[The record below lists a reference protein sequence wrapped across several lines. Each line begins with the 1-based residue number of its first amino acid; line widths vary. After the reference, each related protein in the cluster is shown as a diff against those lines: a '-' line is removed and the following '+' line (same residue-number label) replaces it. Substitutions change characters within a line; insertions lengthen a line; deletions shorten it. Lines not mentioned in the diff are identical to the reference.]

1 MSSFGTLFRVTTFGE
16 SHCKGVG
23 AIVDGV
29 PPLLRI
35 AEEDIQPQLNRR
47 RPGQSRITTP
57 RNETDKVSILSGT
70 ERGVA
75 LGTPI
80 ALFVPNE
87 NVRPGDY
94 SEMDTIPR
102 PGHADYTYQAKYGIR
117 AASGGGRSSARET
130 IGRVAAGAI
139 AEKWLR
145 EEWGTEIVTF
155 VSSVGS
161 VAMSESLRLRNPST
175 KRRWTR
181 EDVDRRGTLT
191 LLRDPSSGWTNEGQT
206 KDAQSALDDADD
218 ARFVEAAVSYA
229 DIRRNGAM
237 HGPPCYEDVDGKV
250 YDREGVLLEGV
261 TATTSSRSND
271 VIAVRCPDTSSA
283 ARMAT
288 LIREVKAAKDS
299 IGGTLTTVVSSV
311 PIGLG
316 EPCFDKLEAKLAQAM
331 LSLPATKAFEIGAG
345 FEGTKMR
352 GSEHND
358 VFALAEAPRSVPQEQ
373 ARTEGD
379 AAEGKNNRNTS
390 SDLVLL
396 RTVTNNAGG
405 TLGGISNGAD
415 IVFRVAIKSV
425 STISQA
431 QQTVGYDGKA
441 CVLEAKGRHDPCV
454 LPRAPP
460 LVEAMTALVLADAA
474 LIQRSRGRA
483 IVTLP
488 SDQEEEDVF

>member
-35 AEEDIQPQLNRR
+35 TEEDIQPQLNRR

-57 RNETDKVSILSGT
+57 RNETDKVTILSGT

-102 PGHADYTYQAKYGIR
+102 PGHADYTYQVKYGIR

-161 VAMSESLRLRNPST
+161 VAMNEAWRLRNPHT
-175 KRRWTR
+175 KRKWTR
-181 EDVDRRGTLT
+181 DDVDRRGTLT
-191 LLRDPSSGWTNEGQT
+191 LLRDPSSGWTHDGQS
-206 KDAQSALDDADD
+206 KESQSALDDADD
-218 ARFVEAAVSYA
+218 ARFVEAAASYVELLK
-229 DIRRNGAM
+229 NGAS

-261 TATTSSRSND
+261 SATKANRSND

-299 IGGTLTTVVSSV
+299 IGGTLTTIVSGV

-358 VFALAEAPRSVPQEQ
+358 VFALAQ
-373 ARTEGD
+373 A
-379 AAEGKNNRNTS
+379 S
-390 SDLVLL
+390 SPVSHGEKEKSNVSNDMVLL

-431 QQTVGYDGKA
+431 QETVGYDGKP

-460 LVEAMTALVLADAA
+460 LIEAMTALVLADAA
-474 LIQRSRGRA
+474 LIQRSRGKA

-488 SDQEEEDVF
+488 SEEDEENVF